1 MGVEDNQFQISNLN
15 ANTSFF
21 DWYTKTNDEVI
32 AKLNKL
38 KLYELDVAGSLT
50 NGISAEVGTSGGHT
64 SGYLNLGVSD
74 TIPHKLLIQG
84 DVCTTGSFC
93 YKYTVSPYPAGA
105 TLGITN
111 GNFVCLTDMGGITLS
126 SASQSGVTT
135 SPFHKNE
142 TIGVVENIT
151 GNTIK
156 VVNSG
161 LFTKFSGLTSG
172 QAYYL
177 DPTVMGGI
185 TLNIPSTA
193 GQTKKR
199 LVVSLSATEGI
210 IEIGDSEIVS

>member
-74 TIPHKLLIQG
+74 TIPHNLLIQG
-84 DVCTTGSFC
+84 NVCTTGSFC
-93 YKYTVSPYPAGA
+93 YHHTATAATAGL
-105 TLGITN
+105 TGY
-111 GNFVCLTDMGGITLS
+111 FVCVDSSGGITLS
-126 SASQSGVTT
+126 SASQSGITT

-142 TIGVVENIT
+142 TIGVVESIT
-151 GNTIK
+151 GNTMKI
-156 VVNSG
+156 VNSG
-161 LFTKFSGLTSG
+161 LFSGFTGLTAG

-185 TLNIPSTA
+185 TQNIPSTT

-210 IEIGDSEIVS
+210 VEIGDSEIVS